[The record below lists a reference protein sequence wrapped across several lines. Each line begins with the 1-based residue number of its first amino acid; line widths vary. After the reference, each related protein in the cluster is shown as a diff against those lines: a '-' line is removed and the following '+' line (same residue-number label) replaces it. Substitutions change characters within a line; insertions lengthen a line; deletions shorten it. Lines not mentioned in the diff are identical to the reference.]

1 MKKVI
6 AVFVA
11 SIVASSLFAATVTTL
26 STDLV
31 NSTVYVQT
39 SIKQVVNSDTTT
51 VYVETQEPRTDSKG
65 ECTFEIGK
73 GTVLREGKDVT
84 VVATG
89 ICVGAALE
97 AAEML
102 AADGIDAEVIN
113 ICTIKPLD
121 KELIAAS
128 AKKTGRVVTAEEH
141 SVIGGLGSAVCD
153 ALSELC
159 PTPVKKIGMQDV
171 FGESG
176 PADELVKKYGLDA
189 KGIYTSVK
197 DFVK

>member
-51 VYVETQEPRTDSKG
+51 VYVETQEPRTDGKG

-73 GTVLREGKDVT
+73 GTVVDGEYASIDTTKGEFIYEI
-84 VVATG
+84 ATNDNG
-89 ICVGAALE
+89 
-97 AAEML
+97 
-102 AADGIDAEVIN
+102 
-113 ICTIKPLD
+113 
-121 KELIAAS
+121 S
-128 AKKTGRVVTAEEH
+128 
-141 SVIGGLGSAVCD
+141 SV
-153 ALSELC
+153 
-159 PTPVKKIGMQDV
+159 
-171 FGESG
+171 
-176 PADELVKKYGLDA
+176 
-189 KGIYTSVK
+189 YTSVK
-197 DFVK
+197 TIAESDIKSNDLSEIEALKAKIAKLEAENKTFETQIHNIISEHNRLLDQLLLQEGLPANFKTSK

>member
-26 STDLV
+26 TTDLV

-73 GTVLREGKDVT
+73 GTVVEGEYASIDTTKGVFIYEI
-84 VVATG
+84 ATNDNG
-89 ICVGAALE
+89 
-97 AAEML
+97 
-102 AADGIDAEVIN
+102 
-113 ICTIKPLD
+113 
-121 KELIAAS
+121 S
-128 AKKTGRVVTAEEH
+128 
-141 SVIGGLGSAVCD
+141 SV
-153 ALSELC
+153 
-159 PTPVKKIGMQDV
+159 
-171 FGESG
+171 
-176 PADELVKKYGLDA
+176 
-189 KGIYTSVK
+189 YTSVK
-197 DFVK
+197 TIKESDIKSNDLSKVDALEERIAKLEAMLTKIEAENSDRDILINKIKEKVIYILMVLGSPSDL

>member
-51 VYVETQEPRTDSKG
+51 VYVETQEPRTDGKG

-73 GTVLREGKDVT
+73 GTVVEGEYASIDTTKGEFIYEI
-84 VVATG
+84 ATN
-89 ICVGAALE
+89 
-97 AAEML
+97 
-102 AADGIDAEVIN
+102 DN
-113 ICTIKPLD
+113 
-121 KELIAAS
+121 
-128 AKKTGRVVTAEEH
+128 
-141 SVIGGLGSAVCD
+141 GSA
-153 ALSELC
+153 A
-159 PTPVKKIGMQDV
+159 
-171 FGESG
+171 
-176 PADELVKKYGLDA
+176 
-189 KGIYTSVK
+189 YTSVK
-197 DFVK
+197 TIAESDIKSNDLSKVDALEARITKLEAMITKIEAENSERDNMINKIKGMLIVLGFTFDL

>member
-51 VYVETQEPRTDSKG
+51 VYVETQEPQTDDKG

-73 GTVLREGKDVT
+73 GTVVEGEY
-84 VVATG
+84 AT
-89 ICVGAALE
+89 
-97 AAEML
+97 
-102 AADGIDAEVIN
+102 IDTTKGEFIY
-113 ICTIKPLD
+113 
-121 KELIAAS
+121 EIATNDNGS
-128 AKKTGRVVTAEEH
+128 
-141 SVIGGLGSAVCD
+141 SV
-153 ALSELC
+153 
-159 PTPVKKIGMQDV
+159 
-171 FGESG
+171 
-176 PADELVKKYGLDA
+176 
-189 KGIYTSVK
+189 YTSVK
-197 DFVK
+197 TIAESDIKSNDLSEIEALKAKITKLEAEKLEQDEKISILETENIEQNNKISEMDINIKRLFKTFENNLNPVAEL